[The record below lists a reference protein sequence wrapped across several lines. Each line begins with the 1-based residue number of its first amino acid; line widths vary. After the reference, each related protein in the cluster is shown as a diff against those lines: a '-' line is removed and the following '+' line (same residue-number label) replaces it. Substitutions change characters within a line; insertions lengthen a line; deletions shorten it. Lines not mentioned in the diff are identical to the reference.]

1 MEGGFFKSS
10 VKCFTK
16 QGVSVFIPTH
26 DIILIVTFGWT
37 IPGISCYHIQRNDTL
52 NCVSAAYIRKDCTV
66 RQHRVVK
73 VCVENAAWI
82 LSCVSISLVFWVFFL
97 SLDCVFMC
105 VHLLFS
111 NRGDNSIS
119 NFLDL
124 FSAVEKK
131 GNQPIVW
138 KRKKKTKKKSSVFSC
153 QGTISSLTME
163 AWLIDHRKI
172 SLTLQLWEKP
182 QWKNVFIVLMI
193 YKQGVHRHRAR
204 LRDTD
209 SSDAPLCIQQL
220 NVFSVV
226 VLWDLQELQVLS
238 ARASLCKA
246 IHKSFLAQQVKRNA
260 WDKWTEFLPG

>member
-138 KRKKKTKKKSSVFSC
+138 KRKKLKKEFCLFLSRNDFFIDY
-153 QGTISSLTME
+153 GSLTYWSQKNIFNSWTM
-163 AWLIDHRKI
+163 RKT
-172 SLTLQLWEKP
+172 SVK
-182 QWKNVFIVLMI
+182 KC
-193 YKQGVHRHRAR
+193 VHSA
-204 LRDTD
+204 D
-209 SSDAPLCIQQL
+209 
-220 NVFSVV
+220 
-226 VLWDLQELQVLS
+226 DLQ
-238 ARASLCKA
+238 ARC
-246 IHKSFLAQQVKRNA
+246 AQ
-260 WDKWTEFLPG
+260 T